1 MTKNDTFM
9 AIKYTR
15 AMNVSQ
21 QIKELFKMLSPIEQ
35 QGLLSDLS
43 SGDVNCQR
51 KESNVTSCPYCCNE
65 RFVKNGIYRGFH
77 RYKCKSCNRN
87 FSPHSGTAFQG
98 IKKLDKFEQ
107 YKTIMFEE
115 GLVSLEKMSKR
126 VGISIQ
132 TAFDWRHKILST
144 LKPEAFEFSGI
155 TEMDDVW
162 FLYSQK
168 GRKGLAFSR
177 KRGGSSRK
185 GDSDY
190 QVKMLVTADRAQA
203 QDLSVVR
210 IGRIKS
216 SDINRK
222 VGHRMGP
229 ECTLVS
235 DKHRSISSFAKQNE
249 IKHVSFKAIEHVA
262 DKEHHVQ
269 KVNNIASR
277 LKAQTNHICRGVS
290 TKYLQSYA
298 NWFQFA
304 ETYKKQ
310 GDIVAQV
317 DKALLAN
324 HKSWDTFTNIEP
336 LYKQFI
342 KQQSRR
348 TYRCPTKRSWKSQQ
362 KEAIKVEPL
371 SYL

>member
-1 MTKNDTFM
+1 M
-9 AIKYTR
+9 AYYKD
-15 AMNVSQ
+15 ASMNELSQ
-21 QIKELFKMLSPIEQ
+21 QIKELYNMLSPSEQ
-35 QGLLSDLS
+35 QGLLLELS
-43 SGDVNCQR
+43 ANKILSQPKQGD
-51 KESNVTSCPYCCNE
+51 VTSCPYCHDGG
-65 RFVKNGIYRGFH
+65 FVKNGNHKGH
-77 RYKCKSCNRN
+77 PRYKCKSCNRN
-87 FSPHSGTAFQG
+87 FSALTGTAFQG

-115 GLVSLEKMSKR
+115 GFVPLEKMAKR
-126 VGISIQ
+126 VCISIQ

-144 LKPEAFEFSGI
+144 LKPEQIDFMGI

-168 GRKGLAFSR
+168 GRKGLAYSR

-185 GDSDY
+185 GDNDF
-190 QVKMLVTADRAQA
+190 QVKMLVTADRVQA

-222 VGHRMGP
+222 VGHRIGT

-235 DKHRSISSFAKQNE
+235 DKHRSISSFAKQNN
-249 IKHVSFKAIEHVA
+249 IKHVSFKASKHIA
-262 DKEHHVQ
+262 DAEHHVQ

-277 LKAQTNHICRGVS
+277 LKDQTNHIFRGVS

-298 NWFQFA
+298 NWFQFKEA
-304 ETYKKQ
+304 HKKCE
-310 GDIVAQV
+310 DIMVEV
-317 DKALLAN
+317 DKSLTKN
-324 HKSWDTFTNIEP
+324 HKTWNTFTNIEP

-342 KQQSRR
+342 KEHSKR
-348 TYRCPTKRSWKSQQ
+348 TYRCPTKRYWKSQ
-362 KEAIKVEPL
+362 KMDAIKVEPL

>member
-1 MTKNDTFM
+1 MVFKTAKM
-9 AIKYTR
+9 K
-15 AMNVSQ
+15 VSQ
-21 QIKELFKMLSPIEQ
+21 QIKELFNMLSSSEQ
-35 QGLLSDLS
+35 QELLSELS
-43 SGDVNCQR
+43 SDKVQSQPNEG
-51 KESNVTSCPYCCNE
+51 EVTSCPFCHDV
-65 RFVKNGIYRGFH
+65 RFVKDGMHKGH
-77 RYKCKSCNRN
+77 QRYKCKLCHRN
-87 FSPHSGTAFQG
+87 FSSFTGTAYQG
-98 IKKLDKFEQ
+98 INNLEKFDQ

-115 GLVSLEKMSKR
+115 GLIPLKKMAKR

-144 LKPEAFEFSGI
+144 LKPEEVNFKGI

-168 GRKGLAFSR
+168 GRKGLTYSR

-185 GDSDY
+185 GDNDF
-190 QVKMLVTADRAQA
+190 QVKMLVTADITQA

-210 IGRIKS
+210 IGRITS

-222 VGHRMGP
+222 VGHRISTQ
-229 ECTLVS
+229 CILVS
-235 DKHRSISSFAKQNE
+235 DKHRSIASFAKRND
-249 IKHVSFKAIEHVA
+249 IKHVSFKASEHIA
-262 DKEHHVQ
+262 DAEHHVQ
-269 KVNNIASR
+269 KINNIASR
-277 LKAQTNHICRGVS
+277 LKDQTNHICRGVS

-298 NWFQFA
+298 NWFQFM

-310 GDIVAQV
+310 AEIVKEV
-317 DKALLAN
+317 DKSLLAN

-342 KQQSRR
+342 KEHSKR
-348 TYRCPTKRSWKSQQ
+348 TYRCPTKRHWKSQQ
-362 KEAIKVEPL
+362 KDAVTVEPL